1 MINKLESYTH
11 INLYSF
17 NLLPIIPII
26 PIKPYTNKKI
36 MDSHKDLKVWQ
47 ESMDLVVEVYKITKH
62 FPKEELY
69 ALTSQ
74 MKRSAISIPS
84 NISEGAGRKGKAEYC
99 RFLYIALGSAS
110 ELETQIEIAY
120 RLNFISDIKDLE
132 SKIRFIKNM
141 LSKLIKS
148 LDL

>member
-1 MINKLESYTH
+1 
-11 INLYSF
+11 
-17 NLLPIIPII
+17 
-26 PIKPYTNKKI
+26 

-47 ESMDLVVEVYKITKH
+47 ESMDLVVEVYRLTKH

-120 RLNFISDIKDLE
+120 RLNFISDIKDLDL
-132 SKIRFIKNM
+132 KIRFIKNM

-148 LDL
+148 LDS